1 MRLSFQT
8 MDQMEPTR
16 HSTARCADSRDP
28 THPDG
33 DQRGGVEG
41 REQHGVA
48 KHQDEADGER
58 YLR

>member
-1 MRLSFQT
+1 

-16 HSTARCADSRDP
+16 HSTARCADSGDP